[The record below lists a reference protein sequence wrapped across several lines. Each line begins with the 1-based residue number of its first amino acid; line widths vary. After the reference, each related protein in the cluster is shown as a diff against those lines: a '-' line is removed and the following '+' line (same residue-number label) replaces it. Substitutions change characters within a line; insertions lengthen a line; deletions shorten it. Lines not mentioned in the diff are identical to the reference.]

1 MASEIDNIGID
12 ETYPI
17 AGIDNDTQGFRDN
30 FNIIKDNFSKAKT
43 EITNLQDNTVKLTEN
58 NNMRGSYI
66 IDATLKAVNEVVVNK
81 GLAQQEDSEPAPAI
95 DDLEINYSDGHY
107 HIWNLAPE
115 DRDITFTLTNFP
127 AGRQSGDEGEDRF
140 ARIRVELTPLDAAQE
155 GEITVN
161 FDTELSGN
169 LLYSTNI
176 PEVPIRLTTNDPHVY
191 EFWSTDGG
199 LNVFVNYLG
208 RYRTPS

>member
-1 MASEIDNIGID
+1 MLERNSPSEKERKFTRDTKHARVLTPD
-12 ETYPI
+12 ERFTKHI
-17 AGIDNDTQGFRDN
+17 KKRDN
-30 FNIIKDNFSKAKT
+30 KEKKKA
-43 EITNLQDNTVKLTEN
+43 EN
-58 NNMRGSYI
+58 
-66 IDATLKAVNEVVVNK
+66 K
-81 GLAQQEDSEPAPAI
+81 
-95 DDLEINYSDGHY
+95 
-107 HIWNLAPE
+107 
-115 DRDITFTLTNFP
+115 
-127 AGRQSGDEGEDRF
+127 DRF
-140 ARIRVELTPLDAAQE
+140 ARIRVELTPLDAAEE

-176 PEVPIRLTTNDPHVY
+176 PEVPIKLKTNDPHVY